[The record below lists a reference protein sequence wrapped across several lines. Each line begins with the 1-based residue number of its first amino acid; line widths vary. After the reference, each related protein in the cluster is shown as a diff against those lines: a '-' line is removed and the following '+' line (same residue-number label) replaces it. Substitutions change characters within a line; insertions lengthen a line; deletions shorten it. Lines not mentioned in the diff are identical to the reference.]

1 MNVTDFAAL
10 SPDRVMDATESLNY
24 RCDARILELNSYENR
39 VYQIGIDDAE
49 PIIGKFYRPNRWS
62 DEQIIEEHEYTLQLA
77 QQDISVVAPL
87 VIDEH
92 TLFCHEG
99 YRFSLY
105 PRRGGRAPNLDD
117 FDNLEI
123 LGRHIGKIHAEGQQR
138 LFVHRPD
145 ISVETYGEFARSFL
159 LDNKFI
165 PDELIPAYSTLSEQ
179 LLETLRNRFATAS
192 AVKPIRLHGD
202 CHMGN
207 VLWRDDVPHFVDF
220 DDARNGVPIQDL
232 WMMLSGERDEQTVQL
247 DAILEGYRTFVDFD
261 NRQIQL
267 IEPLRT
273 LRLMHHAAWLAK
285 RWDDPAFPRAFPF
298 FNSLRYW
305 SDHVLEL
312 REQAARLQEPAI
324 ELY

>member
-1 MNVTDFAAL
+1 MKVSDFAAL
-10 SPDRVMDATESLNY
+10 SPDRVMDAAESLGY

-39 VYQIGIDDAE
+39 VYQIGIDEAE

-62 DEQIIEEHEYTLQLA
+62 EAQINEEHEYTLQLA

-87 VIDEH
+87 VIDDQ
-92 TLFCHEG
+92 TLFSHEG

-117 FDNLEI
+117 LDNLEI
-123 LGRHIGKIHAEGQQR
+123 LGRHIGKIHAEGQLH
-138 LFVHRPD
+138 LFVHRPE
-145 ISVETYGEFARSFL
+145 ISVATYGEFARAYL
-159 LDNKFI
+159 LDNNFI
-165 PDELIPAYSTLSEQ
+165 PDELLPAYTTLSEQ
-179 LLETLRNRFATAS
+179 LLETLKSRFSKAAG
-192 AVKPIRLHGD
+192 VRQIRLHGD

-232 WMMLSGERDEQTVQL
+232 WMMLSGEREEQTIQL

-261 NRQIQL
+261 MQQIQL

-273 LRLMHHAAWLAK
+273 LRLMHHAAWLAF

-305 SDHVLEL
+305 SDHILEL
-312 REQAARLQEPAI
+312 REQAARLQEPTI

>member
-1 MNVTDFAAL
+1 MKVSDFAAL
-10 SPDRVMDATESLNY
+10 SPDRVMDAAESLGY

-39 VYQIGIDDAE
+39 VYQIGIDEAE

-62 DEQIIEEHEYTLQLA
+62 DEQILEEHEYTLQLA

-87 VIDEH
+87 VIKEQ
-92 TLFCHEG
+92 TLFSHEG

-117 FDNLEI
+117 LDNLEI
-123 LGRHIGKIHAEGQQR
+123 LGRHIGKIHAEGQLR
-138 LFVHRPD
+138 LFIHRPE
-145 ISVETYGEFARSFL
+145 ISVATYGEFARAFL
-159 LDNKFI
+159 LDNNFI
-165 PDELIPAYSTLSEQ
+165 PDELLPAYTTLSEQ
-179 LLETLRNRFATAS
+179 LLETLKNRFATA
-192 AVKPIRLHGD
+192 AGVRQIRLHGD

-232 WMMLSGERDEQTVQL
+232 WMMLSGEREEQTIQL
-247 DAILEGYRTFVDFD
+247 DAILEGYRTFADFD
-261 NRQIQL
+261 MQQIQL

-273 LRLMHHAAWLAK
+273 LRLMHHAAWLAF

-305 SDHVLEL
+305 SDHILEL
-312 REQAARLQEPAI
+312 REQASRLQEPSI